1 MKKARIALASPK
13 ITLCDTEK
21 NADLIIG
28 AIKEACGNGAEIIAF
43 PELVIT
49 GASCADLYKQ
59 RSLLSGAS
67 RALAKVL
74 KATKTH
80 DALALVGLPIL
91 HGESI
96 YNAVAA
102 ISGGE
107 ILAITVG
114 GGKYF
119 SKAPSERIE
128 VTVAGQKVT
137 AGADFLFT
145 NDTTGV
151 NMFVEIGGIAPIS
164 DIAKEREANLVLNL
178 TAMQEYLGLGE
189 IRQTAA
195 VNAAKSLG
203 AVYAVCSAGEGESTT
218 DGIYAGARLIAKG
231 NKIVKEAPLFSEEIL
246 YADVTVGN
254 DRVCKPSPAIK
265 TALTKTPFVPEDK
278 EKLESWCSLALEI
291 QSHALAA
298 RLTRSHSEK
307 CIIGVSGG
315 LDSTLALLVCA
326 RAMDM
331 LGRERKRVV
340 AITMPCYGTTQR
352 TKSNALALSD
362 MLGCDGREIDIKAAV
377 TQHFKDISHDE
388 SCYNVVYENAQARER
403 TQILM
408 DIANAEGGIVVGTGD
423 LSELALGFATYNGDQ
438 MSMYGV
444 NASVPKTLMREII
457 RYEAKRLSDISDGA
471 LSKVLIDVIE
481 TPVSPE
487 LLPTD
492 GKEVTQQTEDIVGPY
507 VLHDFFL
514 YHTVKYGRAP
524 KEILKLCKKAFLGE
538 YSEEYIKKYLAIF
551 ERRFF
556 TQQFKRSAMP
566 DGPLVTEISLSP
578 RGAFNM
584 PSDAASNI
592 LRKI

>member
-1 MKKARIALASPK
+1 MKKIRLALASPK

-21 NADLIIG
+21 NAAVIIG
-28 AIKEACGNGAEIIAF
+28 AIKEAAGNGAEIIAF
-43 PELVIT
+43 PELIIT
-49 GASCADLYKQ
+49 GASCGDLYKQ
-59 RSLLSGAS
+59 RSLLSAADK
-67 RALAKVL
+67 ALSKVL
-74 KATKTH
+74 SSTAECE
-80 DALALVGLPIL
+80 ALALVGLPIL
-91 HGESI
+91 NNGNI

-107 ILAITVG
+107 VLAVALG
-114 GGKYF
+114 GGRYF
-119 SKAPSERIE
+119 SCPPEERIE
-128 VTVAGQKVT
+128 ITIAGRRAM
-137 AGADFLFT
+137 AGKDFLFT
-145 NDTTGV
+145 NDQTGV
-151 NMFVEIGGIAPIS
+151 NMFIEIGGIAPVS
-164 DIAKEREANLVLNL
+164 DLAREKEANLIINL
-178 TAMQEYLGLGE
+178 TATEEYLGLGE
-189 IRQTAA
+189 IRK
-195 VNAAKSLG
+195 NAAISGARSLG
-203 AVYAVCSAGEGESTT
+203 AVYAICSAGEGESTT

-231 NKIVKEAPLFSEEIL
+231 NKIVKEAPLFSEDIL
-246 YADVTVGN
+246 YADIAVGN
-254 DRVCKPSPAIK
+254 DKVSSPRPMPK
-265 TALTKTPFVPEDK
+265 ETVTRTPFVPEDK
-278 EKLESWCSLALEI
+278 ERLESWCALALEI
-291 QSHALAA
+291 QSRSLAA
-298 RLTRSHSEK
+298 RLTRSYSKK

-326 RAMDM
+326 RAMDI
-331 LGRERKRVV
+331 LGRGRENVV
-340 AITMPCYGTTQR
+340 AITMPCYGTTER

-408 DIANAEGGIVVGTGD
+408 DVANAEGGIVVGTGD

-457 RYEAKRLSDISDGA
+457 SYEASRLADISGGELA
-471 LSKVLIDVIE
+471 RVLLDVVK

-514 YHTVKYGRAP
+514 YHTVKHGRAP
-524 KEILKLCKKAFLGE
+524 KQILKLATKVFAE
-538 YSEEYIKKYLAIF
+538 YSEEYIKKYLEIF
-551 ERRFF
+551 TRRFF

-566 DGPLVTEISLSP
+566 DGPRVTEISLSP

-592 LRKI
+592 LRRI

>member
-1 MKKARIALASPK
+1 MKKIRLALASPK

-21 NADLIIG
+21 NAAVIIG
-28 AIKEACGNGAEIIAF
+28 AIKEAAGNGAEIIAF

-49 GASCADLYKQ
+49 GASCGDLYKQ
-59 RSLLSGAS
+59 RSLLSAADK
-67 RALAKVL
+67 ALSKVL
-74 KATKTH
+74 SSTAECE
-80 DALALVGLPIL
+80 ALALVGLPIL
-91 HGESI
+91 NNGNI

-107 ILAITVG
+107 VLAVALG
-114 GGKYF
+114 GGRYV
-119 SKAPSERIE
+119 SCPPEERIE
-128 VTVAGQKVT
+128 ITIAGRRAM
-137 AGADFLFT
+137 AGKDFLFT
-145 NDTTGV
+145 NDQTGV
-151 NMFVEIGGIAPIS
+151 NMFIEIGGIAPVS
-164 DIAKEREANLVLNL
+164 DLAREKEANLIINL
-178 TAMQEYLGLGE
+178 TATEEYLGLGE
-189 IRQTAA
+189 IRK
-195 VNAAKSLG
+195 NAAISGARSLG
-203 AVYAVCSAGEGESTT
+203 AVYAICSAGEGESTT

-231 NKIVKEAPLFSEEIL
+231 NKIVKEAPLFSEDIL
-246 YADVTVGN
+246 YADIAVGN
-254 DRVCKPSPAIK
+254 DKVSSPRPMPK
-265 TALTKTPFVPEDK
+265 ETVTRTPFVPEDK
-278 EKLESWCSLALEI
+278 EKLEKWCALALEI
-291 QSHALAA
+291 QSRSLAA
-298 RLTRSHSEK
+298 RLTRSYSKK

-326 RAMDM
+326 RAMDL
-331 LGRERKRVV
+331 LGRGRENVV
-340 AITMPCYGTTQR
+340 AITMPCYGTTER

-377 TQHFKDISHDE
+377 TQHFKDISHDGN
-388 SCYNVVYENAQARER
+388 CYNVVYENAQARER

-408 DIANAEGGIVVGTGD
+408 DVANAEGGIVVGTGD

-457 RYEAKRLSDISDGA
+457 SYEASRLADISGGELA
-471 LSKVLIDVIE
+471 RVLLDVVK

-514 YHTVKYGRAP
+514 YHTVKHGRAP
-524 KEILKLCKKAFLGE
+524 KQILKLATKVFTE
-538 YSEEYIKKYLAIF
+538 YSEEYIKKYLEIF
-551 ERRFF
+551 TRRFF

-566 DGPLVTEISLSP
+566 DGPRVTEISLSP

-592 LRKI
+592 LRRI

>member
-1 MKKARIALASPK
+1 MKKIRLALASPK

-21 NADLIIG
+21 NAAAIIG
-28 AIKEACGNGAEIIAF
+28 AIKEAAGNGAEIIAF

-49 GASCADLYKQ
+49 GASCGDLYKQ
-59 RSLLSGAS
+59 RSLLSAADK
-67 RALAKVL
+67 ALSKVL
-74 KATKTH
+74 SSTAECE
-80 DALALVGLPIL
+80 ALALVGLPIL
-91 HGESI
+91 NNGNI

-107 ILAITVG
+107 VLAVALG
-114 GGKYF
+114 GGRYF
-119 SKAPSERIE
+119 SCPPEERIE
-128 VTVAGQKVT
+128 ITIAGRRAM
-137 AGADFLFT
+137 AGKDFLFT
-145 NDTTGV
+145 NDQTGV
-151 NMFVEIGGIAPIS
+151 NMFIEIGGIAPVS
-164 DIAKEREANLVLNL
+164 DLAREKEANLIINL
-178 TAMQEYLGLGE
+178 TATEEYLGLGE
-189 IRQTAA
+189 IRK
-195 VNAAKSLG
+195 NAAISGARSLG
-203 AVYAVCSAGEGESTT
+203 AVYAICSAGEGESTT

-231 NKIVKEAPLFSEEIL
+231 NKIVKEAPLFSEDIL
-246 YADVTVGN
+246 YADIAVGN
-254 DRVCKPSPAIK
+254 DKVSSPRPMPKETI
-265 TALTKTPFVPEDK
+265 TRTPFVPEDK
-278 EKLESWCSLALEI
+278 ERLESWCALALEI
-291 QSHALAA
+291 QSRSLAA
-298 RLTRSHSEK
+298 RLTRSYSKK

-331 LGRERKRVV
+331 LGRGRENVV
-340 AITMPCYGTTQR
+340 AITMPCYGTTER

-408 DIANAEGGIVVGTGD
+408 DVANAEGGIVVGTGD

-444 NASVPKTLMREII
+444 NSSVPKTLMREII
-457 RYEAKRLSDISDGA
+457 SYEASRLADISGGELA
-471 LSKVLIDVIE
+471 RVLLDVVK

-514 YHTVKYGRAP
+514 YHTVKHGRAP
-524 KEILKLCKKAFLGE
+524 KQILKLATKVFAE
-538 YSEEYIKKYLAIF
+538 YSEEYIKKYLEIF
-551 ERRFF
+551 TRRFF

-566 DGPLVTEISLSP
+566 DGPRVTEISLSP

-592 LRKI
+592 LRRI

>member
-1 MKKARIALASPK
+1 MKKIRLALASPK

-21 NADLIIG
+21 NAAAIIG
-28 AIKEACGNGAEIIAF
+28 AIKEAAGNGAEIIAF
-43 PELVIT
+43 PELIIT
-49 GASCADLYKQ
+49 GASCGDLYKQ
-59 RSLLSGAS
+59 RSLLSAADK
-67 RALAKVL
+67 ALSKVL
-74 KATKTH
+74 SSTAECE
-80 DALALVGLPIL
+80 ALALVGLPIL
-91 HGESI
+91 NNGNI

-107 ILAITVG
+107 VLAVALG
-114 GGKYF
+114 GGRYF
-119 SKAPSERIE
+119 SCPPEERIE
-128 VTVAGQKVT
+128 ITIAGRRAM
-137 AGADFLFT
+137 AGKDFLFT
-145 NDTTGV
+145 NDQTGV
-151 NMFVEIGGIAPIS
+151 NMFIEIGGIAPVS
-164 DIAKEREANLVLNL
+164 DLAREKEANLIINL
-178 TAMQEYLGLGE
+178 TATEEYLGLGE
-189 IRQTAA
+189 IRK
-195 VNAAKSLG
+195 NAAISGARSLG
-203 AVYAVCSAGEGESTT
+203 AVYAICSAGEGESTT

-231 NKIVKEAPLFSEEIL
+231 NKIVKEAPLFSEDIL
-246 YADVTVGN
+246 YADIAVGN
-254 DRVCKPSPAIK
+254 DKVSSPRPMPK
-265 TALTKTPFVPEDK
+265 ETVTRTPFVPEDK
-278 EKLESWCSLALEI
+278 ERLESWCALALEI
-291 QSHALAA
+291 QSRSLAA
-298 RLTRSHSEK
+298 RLTRSYSKK

-331 LGRERKRVV
+331 LGRGRENVV
-340 AITMPCYGTTQR
+340 AITMPCYGTTER

-388 SCYNVVYENAQARER
+388 NCYNVVYENAQARER

-408 DIANAEGGIVVGTGD
+408 DVANAEGGIVVGTGD

-457 RYEAKRLSDISDGA
+457 SYEASRLADISGGELA
-471 LSKVLIDVIE
+471 RVLLDVVK

-514 YHTVKYGRAP
+514 YHTVKHGRAP
-524 KEILKLCKKAFLGE
+524 KQILKLATKVFAE
-538 YSEEYIKKYLAIF
+538 YSEEYIKKYLEIF
-551 ERRFF
+551 TRRFF

-566 DGPLVTEISLSP
+566 DGPRVTEISLSP

-592 LRKI
+592 LRRI

>member
-1 MKKARIALASPK
+1 MKKIRLALASPK

-21 NADLIIG
+21 NAAAIIG
-28 AIKEACGNGAEIIAF
+28 AIKEAAGNGAEIIAF
-43 PELVIT
+43 PELIIT
-49 GASCADLYKQ
+49 GASCGDLYKQ
-59 RSLLSGAS
+59 RSLLSAADK
-67 RALAKVL
+67 ALSKVL
-74 KATKTH
+74 SSTAECE
-80 DALALVGLPIL
+80 ALALVGLPIL
-91 HGESI
+91 NNGNI

-107 ILAITVG
+107 VLAVALG
-114 GGKYF
+114 GGRYF
-119 SKAPSERIE
+119 SCPPEERIE
-128 VTVAGQKVT
+128 ITIAGRRAM
-137 AGADFLFT
+137 AGKDFLFT
-145 NDTTGV
+145 NDQTGV
-151 NMFVEIGGIAPIS
+151 NMFIEIGGIAPVS
-164 DIAKEREANLVLNL
+164 DLAREKEANLIINL
-178 TAMQEYLGLGE
+178 TATEEYLGLGE
-189 IRQTAA
+189 IRK
-195 VNAAKSLG
+195 NAAISGARSLG
-203 AVYAVCSAGEGESTT
+203 AVYAICSAGEGESTT

-231 NKIVKEAPLFSEEIL
+231 NKIVKEAPLFSEGIL
-246 YADVTVGN
+246 YADIAVGN
-254 DRVCKPSPAIK
+254 DKVSSPRPMPK
-265 TALTKTPFVPEDK
+265 ETVTRTPFVPEDK
-278 EKLESWCSLALEI
+278 ERLESWCALALEI
-291 QSHALAA
+291 QSRSLAA
-298 RLTRSHSEK
+298 RLTRSYSKK

-326 RAMDM
+326 RAMDI
-331 LGRERKRVV
+331 LGRGRENVV
-340 AITMPCYGTTQR
+340 AITMPCYGTTER

-408 DIANAEGGIVVGTGD
+408 DVANSEGGIVVGTGD

-457 RYEAKRLSDISDGA
+457 SYEASRLADISGGELA
-471 LSKVLIDVIE
+471 RVLLDVVK

-514 YHTVKYGRAP
+514 YHTVKHGRAP
-524 KEILKLCKKAFLGE
+524 KQILKLATKVFAE
-538 YSEEYIKKYLAIF
+538 YSEEYIKKYLEIF
-551 ERRFF
+551 TRRFF

-566 DGPLVTEISLSP
+566 DGPRVTEISLSP

-592 LRKI
+592 LRRI